1 LLRPCQGKNALFYWR
16 FRDAR
21 KRRFGVFEKRIAEV
35 ENGGNA
41 FSTVCALLLDV
52 TDEVLI
58 LILRR

>member
-1 LLRPCQGKNALFYWR
+1 VTPH
-16 FRDAR
+16 

-41 FSTVCALLLDV
+41 FSTVCALLLDM